1 MYYYIVDPQKISQ
14 RQFERVQN
22 ILYSS
27 LSEYRISGET
37 ARVTGLR
44 TIAQLVEGAIA
55 RGVRTLVAVGTDETL
70 HEVINAL
77 KGREMVV
84 GFIPLVT
91 TELSQILGLPSVEH
105 AAKTIGLRRIAELDL
120 ASVNDTLFL
129 SKLTFGSA
137 AKTSSGL
144 SSFLNF
150 KALQDLWSL
159 PVFQIKFS
167 ADNNNFQGSLSAVGG
182 SVVNSRAG
190 NENSTMF
197 NPTDGVLDLLLLPK
211 LNKVS
216 TFKYRQD
223 ILKGEYEK
231 IPGSSLVH
239 VRQLEISLP
248 VGLPLKAGE
257 RVIAR
262 TPAQIKVIPKAL
274 KIIVGRDRKF

>member
-22 ILYSS
+22 NLYSS

-44 TIAQLVEGAIA
+44 TITQLVEGAFA
-55 RGVRTLVAVGTDETL
+55 RGVKTLVAVGTDETL

-77 KGREMVV
+77 KGREMIV
-84 GFIPLVT
+84 GFVPLVP
-91 TELSQILGLPSVEH
+91 TELSLILGLPSIEH

-120 ASVNDTLFL
+120 VSVNDTLFL
-129 SKLTFGSA
+129 SKLDFGSA
-137 AKTSSGL
+137 AKTSGL

-150 KALQDLWSL
+150 KAVQDLWKL

-190 NENSTMF
+190 SEESNMF

-211 LNKVS
+211 LGKLA
-216 TFKYRQD
+216 TFKHRQA

-239 VRQLEISLP
+239 VRQLEITLP

-262 TPAQIKVIPKAL
+262 TPAQIKVLPKAL